1 MTRFQKLALLTAI
14 ATYVL
19 VVWGGV
25 TRVTGSGLGCPDWP
39 LCYGQV
45 LPPADDA
52 KAWIEW
58 IHRTLAAVVGLLV
71 AGVWLGAVLYHRRR
85 AIVLPAT
92 AAVIFTG
99 FQAYLGKVTVETGTR
114 ASRSRPTWRWP

>member
-25 TRVTGSGLGCPDWP
+25 VRVTDSGLGCPDWP

-52 KAWIEW
+52 TAWIEW
-58 IHRTLAAVVGLLV
+58 FHRTLAAIVGLLV
-71 AGVWLGAVLYHRRR
+71 VGVWLGAVLYHRRR
-85 AIVLPAT
+85 AIVLPAKSAHHAHT
-92 AAVIFTG
+92 SP
-99 FQAYLGKVTVETGTR
+99 R
-114 ASRSRPTWRWP
+114 R